1 MTVGEVARH
10 VSGTLA
16 PKFGGGEAKA
26 MMYIIFENL
35 KGWNP
40 VDIAIKSNEEMTS
53 FMIGEVDG
61 VLKRLLNDEPI
72 QYIFGNASFY
82 GLKVRVKPGV
92 LIPRPET
99 AELVDI
105 IVKENQQKD
114 LQVADLC
121 TGSGCI
127 ALALARNLPFAE
139 VIATDVSDVALSV
152 AKENNKELH
161 TGIELLKADILKGE
175 PSGRTFDIIV
185 SNPPYIA
192 EREKQNMEPNVLDHE
207 PSLALFV
214 PDNDPLIYYR
224 AILDYAGDAL
234 APGGKIYFEI
244 NPLFADDLRRLAQSK
259 GFDGVELMRDSFG
272 KVRFARITRKDN

>member
-152 AKENNKELH
+152 AKENNKELN

-192 EREKQNMEPNVLDHE
+192 EREKRNMEPNVLDHE